1 MALCS
6 DCPGGSM
13 CCMEDDD
20 THWKARGDETYWGE
34 PTSDAER
41 KLCAAVGDSILFD
54 VLKKG
59 V

>member
-6 DCPGGSM
+6 DCPGGHM

-20 THWKARGDETYWGE
+20 TWKPRGDETYWGE
-34 PTSDAER
+34 PTTDEER

-54 VLKKG
+54 VLTKG